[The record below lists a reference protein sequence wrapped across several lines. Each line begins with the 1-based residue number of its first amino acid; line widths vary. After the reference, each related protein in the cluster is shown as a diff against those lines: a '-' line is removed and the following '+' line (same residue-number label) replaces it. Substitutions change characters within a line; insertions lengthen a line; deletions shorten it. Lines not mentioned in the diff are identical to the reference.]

1 MRDILAGFLL
11 GVGLGMGLLPIAL
24 ASLLVGHNLFLEIVD
39 RMDDFWKNR
48 GWQNRKIFKL
58 WNSYYLAAWSGFG

>member
-48 GWQNRKIFKL
+48 GW
-58 WNSYYLAAWSGFG
+58 